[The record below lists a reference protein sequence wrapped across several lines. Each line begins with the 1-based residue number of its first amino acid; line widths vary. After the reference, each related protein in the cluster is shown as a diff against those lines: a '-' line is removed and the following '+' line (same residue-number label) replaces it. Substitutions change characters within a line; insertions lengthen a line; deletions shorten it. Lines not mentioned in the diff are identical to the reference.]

1 MYIKPMVVK
10 KYFWLY
16 IFFIL
21 VVSYL
26 CTQVLREEL
35 YIEGFRQS
43 KPFILKS
50 GANAYDNFYAEIYDI
65 INIPEEAAAFDY
77 DTIITNTLPDS
88 EHSNFLIVGSGTGD
102 LVNKLT
108 VNGYNAHGIDKSQ
121 AMIDIC
127 KTKYP
132 TDDNQCACVEVVAS
146 FDKNSFTHIVC
157 SDYTLYYMKDK
168 YNFFRRC
175 YNWLIP
181 NGYLIVHIVD
191 KHNFTPVKPCV
202 NKILDVQLSKE
213 SALRNINR
221 TNVDFGDFTYN
232 VNYDMN
238 KLSTDRMGIKE
249 TFTDKGSK
257 KVRQNEITLHIED
270 MKNVLTTAR
279 NAGFIQHSLYK
290 LPEDSHQFVVI
301 LERIG

>member
-1 MYIKPMVVK
+1 MFPK

-16 IFFIL
+16 IFLIL
-21 VVSYL
+21 VAAYFYFQSS
-26 CTQVLREEL
+26 RENN
-35 YIEGFRQS
+35 YREGFRQS
-43 KPFILKS
+43 KPFILKTDS
-50 GANAYDNFYAEIYDI
+50 NAYDSFYAEIYDI
-65 INIPEEAAAFDY
+65 INIPEESASFDY
-77 DTIITNTLPDS
+77 DTIITNTLPDK
-88 EHSNFLIVGSGTGD
+88 ENSNFLIVGSGTGD

-108 VNGYNAHGIDKSQ
+108 LNGYNAHGIDKSQ
-121 AMIDIC
+121 AMIDVC
-127 KTKYP
+127 KSKYP
-132 TDDNQCACVEVVAS
+132 TDDNQCACVEKVAS

-181 NGYLIVHIVD
+181 NGYLIIHVVD
-191 KHNFTPVKPCV
+191 KNNFTPVKPCV
-202 NKILDVQLSKE
+202 NKVLDIQLSKE

-232 VNYDMN
+232 VNYDMKN
-238 KLSTDRMGIKE
+238 LENDIMNIKE

-257 KVRQNEITLHIED
+257 KVRQNEITLYVED
-270 MKNVLTTAR
+270 MKNVLTNAR

-290 LPEDSHQFVVI
+290 LPDDSHQFVVI